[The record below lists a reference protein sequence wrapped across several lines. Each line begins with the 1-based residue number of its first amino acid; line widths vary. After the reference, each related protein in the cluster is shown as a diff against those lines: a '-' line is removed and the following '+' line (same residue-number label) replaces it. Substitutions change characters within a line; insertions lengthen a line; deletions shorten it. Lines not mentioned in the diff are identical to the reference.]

1 MFVIFGLF
9 LFFFLFVYFFLK
21 HKHKQG
27 GGGGVRFTRDED
39 VATREGDD
47 DADITYLS

>member
-1 MFVIFGLF
+1 MFVT
-9 LFFFLFVYFFLK
+9 
-21 HKHKQG
+21 HTHTHG
-27 GGGGVRFTRDED
+27 GGGGVRLTRDED